1 MEGEIPT
8 MNKLSKK
15 MMLISLIE
23 EIRKILRNLNQKK
36 RKIKEENIVQLYMI
50 LISKDKLKRLQT
62 IET

>member
-1 MEGEIPT
+1 
-8 MNKLSKK
+8 

-23 EIRKILRNLNQKK
+23 EIKKILRNLNQKK
-36 RKIKEENIVQLYMI
+36 RKIKEEKIVQLYMI

>member
-1 MEGEIPT
+1 MEGEILT

-23 EIRKILRNLNQKK
+23 EIKKILRNLNQKK
-36 RKIKEENIVQLYMI
+36 RKIKEEKIVQLYMI